1 LVLQWIYMLY
11 WICPECGQECSP
23 AIRECPTCA
32 AAEKAASQ
40 AAPRPETSA
49 TILAFA
55 QTFQSAPAP
64 GPGPVFSAGP
74 PRKLVSVANGYS
86 APASATVITLDAADV
101 DVAEAAVAEVAMA
114 EEQAPPLAPATHAA
128 IESLVQPSIPTNSE
142 PLKPAVS
149 PVPPRVATPAL
160 ITLAEAAIT
169 EVAAELAV
177 TKQEAPPLAG
187 ATHAAIESLL
197 QPSIPTSSDPLKPA
211 VSPVPPRAPAPA
223 LVDLKKTPPVEFR
236 LKSPG
241 LAPTGAITF
250 QAALLRLPRAHE
262 QSAEPAPSRRRSVAF
277 VRVALP
283 GVRSSG
289 LAPADFAP
297 PREMRLTPPQAGNQI
312 NAAPLDPNESS
323 LAFISSKLELAG
335 ESLSEMLHAWERS
348 AEELEQAAIRAL
360 HSSFQEQPTE
370 LLLCAPR
377 EIVTAPAPPAEQWM
391 RTPRLVF
398 TAKEP
403 GNAGLATLAAGPQ
416 PPTLAGPCLPPQ
428 LQNFTA
434 SSGSRHRLLGKRAAA
449 PTWMV
454 TVLIIALFLGGS
466 SLVQYLTA
474 NREAK
479 AAPAAAAPTR
489 TSDPASATALPAA
502 EEHPGAR
509 FVEVA
514 GVRVV
519 TAPNRKP
526 QLQYI
531 VINHSAGELTGLNI
545 HLALRS
551 ADSPSGAPL
560 IRVSSIV
567 PSLGAN
573 QSKEIRTDLDAGM
586 NAASLPDWQSLRTE
600 ILIARQ

>member
-1 LVLQWIYMLY
+1 LLLQWIYMLY

-32 AAEKAASQ
+32 AAEKAAPQ
-40 AAPRPETSA
+40 AEPRPETST

-55 QTFQSAPAP
+55 RTFQSAPAP
-64 GPGPVFSAGP
+64 GPPPVFSAGP
-74 PRKLVSVANGYS
+74 ARKLVSVANGYS
-86 APASATVITLDAADV
+86 APASATVITLAADEV
-101 DVAEAAVAEVAMA
+101 DAAEVAVA
-114 EEQAPPLAPATHAA
+114 EEQAPPLAGATHAA
-128 IESLVQPSIPTNSE
+128 IESLVQPSIPTRSE
-142 PLKPAVS
+142 PLRPTVA
-149 PVPPRVATPAL
+149 PVPPRAAAPAL
-160 ITLAEAAIT
+160 VAVAE
-169 EVAAELAV
+169 E
-177 TKQEAPPLAG
+177 QAPPLAG
-187 ATHAAIESLL
+187 AAHAAIESLV
-197 QPSIPTSSDPLKPA
+197 QPSIPTSSEPLQPA
-211 VSPVPPRAPAPA
+211 VSPVPPRATAPA
-223 LVDLKKTPPVEFR
+223 LVAAKKTPPVEFR
-236 LKSPG
+236 LKPVG
-241 LAPTGAITF
+241 LAPIGAITF
-250 QAALLRLPRAHE
+250 QAALLRLPKAHE

-289 LAPADFAP
+289 LAPADFAK
-297 PREMRLTPPQAGNQI
+297 PREMRLTPPKNGNQI
-312 NAAPLDPNESS
+312 SAAPLHPNEGS

-335 ESLSEMLHAWERS
+335 ESLSEMLRAWEIS
-348 AEELEQAAIRAL
+348 AEELEQAAIRAVQA
-360 HSSFQEQPTE
+360 SFQEQPTE

-377 EIVTAPAPPAEQWM
+377 DIVAAPAPPAEQWM
-391 RTPRLVF
+391 RTTRLVF
-398 TAKEP
+398 AAKAL
-403 GNAGLATLAAGPQ
+403 GSAGLATLAAGPR

-428 LQNFTA
+428 LQNFTE
-434 SSGSRHRLLGKRAAA
+434 SSSSRHRLPGKRPAA

-479 AAPAAAAPTR
+479 AASTAAAPTR
-489 TSDPASATALPAA
+489 TSEPAPAPALPAA

-519 TAPNRKP
+519 TVPNRKP

-531 VINHSAGELTGLNI
+531 VINHSAAELTGLNI

-551 ADSPSGAPL
+551 ADAPSGAPL

-567 PSLGAN
+567 PSIGPN
-573 QSKEIRTDLDAGM
+573 QSKEIRTDLDAGLD
-586 NAASLPDWQSLRTE
+586 AASIPNWQSLRTE